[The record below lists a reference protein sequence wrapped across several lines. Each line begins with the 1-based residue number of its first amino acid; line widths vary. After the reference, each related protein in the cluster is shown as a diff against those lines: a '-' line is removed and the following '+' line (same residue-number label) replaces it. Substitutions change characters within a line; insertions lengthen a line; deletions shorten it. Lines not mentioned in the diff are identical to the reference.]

1 MYHEIDKEALRA
13 ALDELAEIDEAIEQ
27 MANDLA
33 ETVRSLTPV
42 GETGHAVES
51 IEVVEHPD
59 IPNAWRV
66 QATSPKFHLIEFGTG
81 ERETKAGAYR
91 GEMPA
96 FAPFFNAA
104 DATGKFHPHGN
115 YGESETDV

>member
-1 MYHEIDKEALRA
+1 MYHEIDKEALGA
-13 ALDELAEIDEAIEQ
+13 VLAEMKAIDDEVESI
-27 MANDLA
+27 ANALA
-33 ETVRSLTPV
+33 DDIRSLTPI

-81 ERETKAGAYR
+81 ERETEAGAYR

-104 DATGKFHPHGN
+104 DATGKFHSAG
-115 YGESETDV
+115 SEDEAAV